1 MDSHG
6 LILTLGKVVIA
17 AAWADGRVS
26 DEEIDSVR
34 DLLFYLPQVGQ
45 EQGVRLN
52 EQDWQLLELY
62 MLTPVGEEERQR
74 LVVELQGVLRH
85 PADKALAVRAIE
97 NMIMA
102 DGVVTPE
109 ETAVFQEIRNAIE
122 SVELNFFSQF
132 SWLVSEA
139 VRRRIAAVAHAPNR
153 EQYFDDFIK
162 NRVYYA
168 VCQRLNMEETQLDM
182 PEQELRKLSLAG
194 GLLAK
199 VAHTD
204 RKVDE
209 REYEAV
215 VQALENFWGVD
226 RKTAVFVTEVS
237 LMAVTAAL
245 DPYRM
250 MRQFTQATNRE
261 ERVRFLDILFAVAAA
276 DGCVG
281 YEEMEQIRLLAQ
293 GLNLTHPEFVNA
305 KLQIPR
311 AQRAN

>member
-1 MDSHG
+1 MDSHN

-26 DEEIDSVR
+26 EEEVESVR
-34 DLLFYLPQVGQ
+34 DLLFHLPQVGQ

-62 MLTPVGEEERQR
+62 LLTPVGEAERQR
-74 LVVELQGVLRH
+74 LVVELQAALRH
-85 PADKALAVRAIE
+85 PTDKALVVRALE
-97 NMIMA
+97 NMIQA
-102 DGVVTPE
+102 DGRVTAE
-109 ETAVFQEIRNAIE
+109 ETAVLHEIQSAIE
-122 SVELNFFSQF
+122 GVELNFFSQF

-139 VRRRIAAVAHAPNR
+139 VRRRSEAVATAPNR

-168 VCQRLNMEETQLDM
+168 VCQRLNLEQTHLDM
-182 PEQELRKLSLAG
+182 PEDDLRKLSLAG

-204 RKVDE
+204 RKVDDQ
-209 REYEAV
+209 EYEAMV
-215 VQALENFWGVD
+215 AALQNFWGID
-226 RKTAVFVTEVS
+226 PETAVFVAEVS

-250 MRQFTQATNRE
+250 MRQFAQATSRD
-261 ERVRFLDILFAVAAA
+261 ERVRFLDVLFAVAAA
-276 DGCVG
+276 DGSVG
-281 YEEMEQIRLLAQ
+281 YEETEQIRLLAQ

-311 AQRAN
+311 EQRSN